1 MPLFLF
7 PSFSLFKAN
16 IVFKRFIAFQ
26 RFFLLNALGA
36 CEMIMAAADNNGD
49 NFILQVSNLT
59 VEISNQPIINNLD
72 FKIKRGITLAIV
84 GPNGAG
90 KTTLFRALLNLI
102 PYTGKIEWRGKV
114 KIGYVPQIL
123 SVRDI
128 PISVKEFLALK
139 NESKEDMKAVLT
151 SVGLDGETILEKSL
165 ATLSG
170 GQMRRVLIAWAIV
183 DKPDVLLFDEPTS
196 GVDLDSEEAI
206 YGMLRKLTEKNE
218 ITLLLISHD
227 LHIVREYS
235 DYALALNKC
244 LVFFGESKEVMN
256 PETQKLIYGEP
267 ICKEYEYGDIHA

>member
-1 MPLFLF
+1 ME
-7 PSFSLFKAN
+7 A
-16 IVFKRFIAFQ
+16 Q
-26 RFFLLNALGA
+26 
-36 CEMIMAAADNNGD
+36 GD
-49 NFILQVSNLT
+49 VILKVSNLR
-59 VEISNQPIINNLD
+59 VEFSNQPIIDNVT
-72 FKIKRGITLAIV
+72 FEIKRGVTLAIV

-102 PYTGKIEWRGKV
+102 PYEGKIEWGGKI

-128 PISVKEFLALK
+128 PISVKEFLSYK
-139 NESKEDMKAVLT
+139 NESVQDMKDVLS
-151 SVGLDGETILEKSL
+151 SVGLDSETIINKSL

-206 YGMLRKLTEKNE
+206 YGMLRKLTAKNK

-244 LVFFGESKEVMN
+244 LVFFGESKDVMD
-256 PETQKLIYGEP
+256 PATQKLIYGEP
-267 ICKEYEYGDIHA
+267 ICKEYGEAHV

>member
-1 MPLFLF
+1 M
-7 PSFSLFKAN
+7 
-16 IVFKRFIAFQ
+16 VFMEAQ
-26 RFFLLNALGA
+26 G
-36 CEMIMAAADNNGD
+36 EV
-49 NFILQVSNLT
+49 ILKVSDLR
-59 VEISNQPIINNLD
+59 VEFSNQPIIENVT
-72 FKIKRGITLAIV
+72 FEIKRGVTLAIV

-90 KTTLFRALLNLI
+90 KTTLFRALLNLV
-102 PYTGKIEWRGKV
+102 PYEGKIEWGGKI

-128 PISVKEFLALK
+128 PISVKEFLSYK
-139 NESKEDMKAVLT
+139 NESVQDMKDVLS
-151 SVGLDGETILEKSL
+151 SVGLDSETMIDKSL

-206 YGMLRKLTEKNE
+206 YGMLRRLTAKNK

-235 DYALALNKC
+235 DFALALNKC
-244 LVFFGESKEVMN
+244 LVFFGESKDVMD
-256 PETQKLIYGEP
+256 PATQKLIYGEP
-267 ICKEYEYGDIHA
+267 ICREYGGAHV

>member
-1 MPLFLF
+1 MQTA
-7 PSFSLFKAN
+7 SKN
-16 IVFKRFIAFQ
+16 KNGKYI
-26 RFFLLNALGA
+26 LN
-36 CEMIMAAADNNGD
+36 
-49 NFILQVSNLT
+49 VSNLT
-59 VEISNQPIINNLD
+59 VAFSNQPIIDNLN

-90 KTTLFRALLNLI
+90 KTTLFRALLNLV
-102 PYTGKIEWRGKV
+102 PYSGKIEWIGKV

-128 PISVKEFLALK
+128 PISVKEFLSFK
-139 NESKEDMKAVLT
+139 NESTQDIKAVLAA
-151 SVGLDGETILEKSL
+151 VGLDSEEVVDKSL

-183 DKPDVLLFDEPTS
+183 DKPDALLFDEPTS

-206 YGMLRKLTEKNE
+206 YGMLKSLTAKNE

-244 LVFFGESKEVMN
+244 LVFFGESKEVMKSA
-256 PETQKLIYGEP
+256 TQKLIYGEP
-267 ICKEYEYGDIHA
+267 ICKEYGDTHA

>member
-1 MPLFLF
+1 M
-7 PSFSLFKAN
+7 
-16 IVFKRFIAFQ
+16 VFMETLDDYI
-26 RFFLLNALGA
+26 LN
-36 CEMIMAAADNNGD
+36 
-49 NFILQVSNLT
+49 VSNLS
-59 VEISNQPIINNLD
+59 VEISNQPIIDNLT

-90 KTTLFRALLNLI
+90 KTTLFRALLNLV
-102 PYTGKIEWRGKV
+102 PYSGKVEWSGKI
-114 KIGYVPQIL
+114 KIGYVPQVL

-128 PISVKEFLALK
+128 PISVKEFLAFK
-139 NESKEDMKAVLT
+139 NESTQDMKAVLA
-151 SVGLDGETILEKSL
+151 SVGLDSETTIDKSL

-206 YGMLRKLTEKNE
+206 YGMLRKLTAKNK

-235 DYALALNKC
+235 DYALALNNC
-244 LVFFGESKEVMN
+244 LVFFGESKDVMD
-256 PETQKLIYGEP
+256 PATQKLIYGEP
-267 ICKEYEYGDIHA
+267 ICKEYGETHV

>member
-1 MPLFLF
+1 M
-7 PSFSLFKAN
+7 
-16 IVFKRFIAFQ
+16 VFMVTQ
-26 RFFLLNALGA
+26 
-36 CEMIMAAADNNGD
+36 DNN
-49 NFILQVSNLT
+49 ILEVSNLS
-59 VEISNQPIINNLD
+59 VEISNQPIIDNLT

-90 KTTLFRALLNLI
+90 KTTLFRALLNLV
-102 PYTGKIEWRGKV
+102 PYSGKIEWSGKV
-114 KIGYVPQIL
+114 KVGYVPQIL
-123 SVRDI
+123 SVQDI
-128 PISVKEFLALK
+128 PISVKEFLLYK
-139 NESKEDMKAVLT
+139 NESASDINAVLS
-151 SVGLDGETILEKSL
+151 SVGLDSETIVDKSL
-165 ATLSG
+165 ANLSG

-206 YGMLRKLTEKNE
+206 YGMLRKLTEKNN

-256 PETQKLIYGEP
+256 PATQKLIYGEP
-267 ICKEYEYGDIHA
+267 ICKEYGETHVGSANI

>member
-1 MPLFLF
+1 MQTA
-7 PSFSLFKAN
+7 SKSKN
-16 IVFKRFIAFQ
+16 GNYI
-26 RFFLLNALGA
+26 LN
-36 CEMIMAAADNNGD
+36 
-49 NFILQVSNLT
+49 VSNLT
-59 VEISNQPIINNLD
+59 VKISNQPIIDNLN

-90 KTTLFRALLNLI
+90 KTTLFRALLNLV
-102 PYTGKIEWRGKV
+102 PYSGKIEWTGKV

-128 PISVKEFLALK
+128 PISVKEFLSFK
-139 NESKEDMKAVLT
+139 NESAQDIKAVLAA
-151 SVGLDGETILEKSL
+151 VGLDSEEVVDKSL
-165 ATLSG
+165 STLSG

-183 DKPDVLLFDEPTS
+183 DNPDALLFDEPTS

-206 YGMLRKLTEKNE
+206 YGMLRSLTAKKE

-244 LVFFGESKEVMN
+244 LVFFGVSKEVMN
-256 PETQKLIYGEP
+256 PATQKLIYGEP
-267 ICKEYEYGDIHA
+267 ICKEYGDTHA

>member
-1 MPLFLF
+1 MV
-7 PSFSLFKAN
+7 SMETRS
-16 IVFKRFIAFQ
+16 
-26 RFFLLNALGA
+26 
-36 CEMIMAAADNNGD
+36 D
-49 NFILQVSNLT
+49 FILKVSNLT
-59 VEISNQPIINNLD
+59 VEVSSQRIIDNLS
-72 FKIKRGITLAIV
+72 FSIKKGITLAIV

-102 PYTGKIEWRGKV
+102 PHTGKIEWKGKV

-123 SVRDI
+123 SVKDI
-128 PISVKEFLALK
+128 PISVREFLSLK
-139 NESKEDMKAVLT
+139 NESVSDIEAVLA
-151 SVGLDGETILEKSL
+151 SVGLEGKTVVEKNL

-170 GQMRRVLIAWAIV
+170 GEMRRVLIGWAIV

-206 YGMLRKLTEKNE
+206 YGMLRRLTTRDK

-244 LVFFGESKEVMN
+244 LVFFGESKSIMN
-256 PETQKLIYGEP
+256 PDTQKLIYGEP
-267 ICKEYEYGDIHA
+267 VCKEYGEIDVGSTDL

>member
-1 MPLFLF
+1 
-7 PSFSLFKAN
+7 
-16 IVFKRFIAFQ
+16 
-26 RFFLLNALGA
+26 
-36 CEMIMAAADNNGD
+36 MAADDRNDNY
-49 NFILQVSNLT
+49 ILNVSNLS
-59 VEISNQPIINNLD
+59 VDFSNQPIIDNVT
-72 FKIKRGITLAIV
+72 FKIKRGITLAVV

-102 PYTGKIEWRGKV
+102 PHSGKIEWNGKI

-128 PISVKEFLALK
+128 PISVKEFLAYK
-139 NESKEDMKAVLT
+139 NESESDMKAVLA
-151 SVGLDGETILEKSL
+151 SVGLDSEPIINQNL

-244 LVFFGESKEVMN
+244 MVFFGESKEVMN
-256 PETQKLIYGEP
+256 PDTQKLIYGEP
-267 ICKEYEYGDIHA
+267 ICKEYGEAHV

>member
-1 MPLFLF
+1 MTTE
-7 PSFSLFKAN
+7 N
-16 IVFKRFIAFQ
+16 TNDNYI
-26 RFFLLNALGA
+26 LN
-36 CEMIMAAADNNGD
+36 
-49 NFILQVSNLT
+49 VSNLT
-59 VEISNQPIINNLD
+59 VEISNKPIIDNLN
-72 FKIKRGITLAIV
+72 FKIKRGVTLAVV

-90 KTTLFRALLNLI
+90 KTTLFRALLNLV
-102 PYTGKIEWRGKV
+102 PYTGKIEWNGKM

-128 PISVKEFLALK
+128 PISVREFLSFK
-139 NESKEDMKAVLT
+139 NEAESDIKAVLA
-151 SVGLDGETILEKSL
+151 SVGLDSEEVVDKGL

-183 DKPDVLLFDEPTS
+183 DRPDVLLFDEPTS

-206 YGMLRKLTEKNE
+206 YGMLRSLTAKNE

-244 LVFFGESKEVMN
+244 MVFFGESKEVMH
-256 PETQKLIYGEP
+256 PATQKLIYGEP
-267 ICKEYEYGDIHA
+267 ICKEYGDAHA

>member
-1 MPLFLF
+1 MATRD
-7 PSFSLFKAN
+7 KKDYY
-16 IVFKRFIAFQ
+16 I
-26 RFFLLNALGA
+26 LN
-36 CEMIMAAADNNGD
+36 
-49 NFILQVSNLT
+49 VSNLT
-59 VEISNQPIINNLD
+59 VEFSNQPIISNLN
-72 FKIKRGITLAIV
+72 FKIQRGITLAIV

-90 KTTLFRALLNLI
+90 KTTLFRALLNLV
-102 PYTGKIEWRGKV
+102 PYSGKIEWLGKV
-114 KIGYVPQIL
+114 KIGYVPQVL

-128 PISVKEFLALK
+128 PISVKEFLSFK
-139 NESKEDMKAVLT
+139 NESESDIKAVLA
-151 SVGLDGETILEKSL
+151 SVGLDSDEVVDKSL
-165 ATLSG
+165 AILSG

-206 YGMLRKLTEKNE
+206 YGMLRSLTAKNE

-256 PETQKLIYGEP
+256 PATQKLIYGEP
-267 ICKEYEYGDIHA
+267 ICKEYGDIHA